1 MIQSLNNEKSF
12 KKNSSNY
19 ISQANLTNY
28 KCESSNFKF
37 YFGKRGC
44 LINDDANIEN
54 YEIALIGN
62 SHAQMYVPSI
72 RPHLKSNNKK
82 AILLPMNHCLPTLN
96 INLSQECIERSNEF
110 FSDYSNDD
118 NIKTVIIATSWWHKQ
133 IFDGSRYIDDP
144 QHKLLTESI
153 IDLIEKLKAKEKRVF
168 LIGPIQVPQY
178 DLPQELSRLIKFKHI
193 NEKNY

>member
-1 MIQSLNNEKSF
+1 
-12 KKNSSNY
+12 
-19 ISQANLTNY
+19 
-28 KCESSNFKF
+28 
-37 YFGKRGC
+37 
-44 LINDDANIEN
+44 
-54 YEIALIGN
+54 
-62 SHAQMYVPSI
+62 MYVPSI

-118 NIKTVIIATSWWHKQ
+118 NIKTVIIATSWWHKE
-133 IFDGSRYIDDP
+133 IFDGSRYIEDP

-153 IDLIEKLKAKEKRVF
+153 IDLIEKLKAKEKKVF

-193 NEKNY
+193 KVEL